1 MPAATTASPLTREA
15 LRCTVPGVGNMDRPV
30 IAADRL
36 HALDNKARTEE
47 LHHYLARLF
56 GLVGVISPIGISS
69 AVTERQTP
77 LPSICLPEDQEK
89 ASSVG

>member
-1 MPAATTASPLTREA
+1 
-15 LRCTVPGVGNMDRPV
+15 MDRSV

-36 HALDNKARTEE
+36 QALDNKARTEE
-47 LHHYLARLF
+47 LHHYLARSF

-69 AVTERQTP
+69 AIAERQTP
-77 LPSICLPEDQEK
+77 LPSICLPEDLEK

>member
-1 MPAATTASPLTREA
+1 
-15 LRCTVPGVGNMDRPV
+15 MDRPF

-36 HALDNKARTEE
+36 QALNNKARIEE
-47 LHHYLARLF
+47 LHHYLARSI

-69 AVTERQTP
+69 AITERQTP
-77 LPSICLPEDQEK
+77 LPSICLAEDQQK